1 MAEHRIVVPGV
12 VGSTPII
19 HPIKIKINRIDI
31 GRSMRFSFY
40 LQDSDTSRV
49 DRWQRQRISSS
60 CEHPFDDLCYPLRKL
75 HAEEGQHDAA
85 FVGIADLAAGS
96 LQTFE
101 SFRVGKTVDILE
113 CA

>member
-1 MAEHRIVVPGV
+1 
-12 VGSTPII
+12 
-19 HPIKIKINRIDI
+19 
-31 GRSMRFSFY
+31 MRFSFY

-49 DRWQRQRISSS
+49 ERDQRQRISDACVDSFEDG
-60 CEHPFDDLCYPLRKL
+60 CNPLRKL
-75 HAEEGQHDAA
+75 HAEKGQHDAA